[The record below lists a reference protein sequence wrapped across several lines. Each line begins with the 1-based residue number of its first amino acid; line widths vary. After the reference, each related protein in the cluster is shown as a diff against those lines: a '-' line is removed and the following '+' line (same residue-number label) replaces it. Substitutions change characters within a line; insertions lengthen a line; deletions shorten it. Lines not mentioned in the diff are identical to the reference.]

1 MSQAASLFHA
11 IPLAPPDPIL
21 GVTDAFNAD
30 TNPKKVNLGV
40 GVYQDGQGRI
50 PVLRSVRDAEKR
62 WLEAENSKAYLP
74 IDGLPAYRTGVQ
86 NLVFGAD
93 HPVVKGG
100 QAVTAQVLGGT
111 GGLRM
116 GADFLKR
123 FAPASSEVFLSS
135 PTWENHRA
143 VFEAAGFKVN
153 EYAYYNPETR
163 GLAFDKLVASLK
175 AMPESSIVLLHACC
189 HNPTG
194 VDLERAQWQELTQIF
209 RQQNLIP
216 FLDLAYQ
223 GFAEGLEED
232 AFAVR
237 AFADAGI
244 PMVISSSFSKSFSLY
259 RERVGAVTLVTAN
272 ADEAKRA
279 TSQLKRVIRSSYSNP
294 SSHGA
299 QVVALILSDPEL
311 RKTWESEL
319 TEMRERIL
327 RMRTLFVEKLAAK
340 QQTRDFSFVKKQ
352 RGMFSYSGLELPR
365 VQRLRTEF
373 GIYVVDSGRMCVAAM
388 NEGNI
393 DYITDS
399 IAKVL

>member
-1 MSQAASLFHA
+1 MSISLSFFRD

-21 GVTDAFNAD
+21 GITDAFAAD

-50 PVLRSVRDAEKR
+50 PVLRTVREAEKR
-62 WLEAENSKAYLP
+62 WLELENSKAYLP

-86 NLVFGAD
+86 NLLFGAE
-93 HPVVKGG
+93 HPFVKNG
-100 QAVTAQVLGGT
+100 QLVTAQTLGGT

-123 FAPASSEVFLSS
+123 FLPESEIWVSS

-143 VFEAAGFKVN
+143 VFEAAGMKVN
-153 EYAYYNPETR
+153 EYPYYDPETR
-163 GLAFDKLVASLK
+163 GLAFGKMTAALRQLPA
-175 AMPESSIVLLHACC
+175 SSIVLLHACC

-194 VDLERAQWQELTQIF
+194 VDLDRAQWQELTGLF
-209 RQQNLIP
+209 KQQNLVP
-216 FLDLAYQ
+216 FIDLAYQ
-223 GFAEGLEED
+223 GFAEGIEQD

-237 AFADAGI
+237 TFAESGVPA
-244 PMVISSSFSKSFSLY
+244 VVASSFSKSFSLY

-279 TSQLKRVIRSSYSNP
+279 ASQLKRVIRTSYSNP

-299 QVVALILSDPEL
+299 QVVALILGDAEL
-311 RKTWESEL
+311 RASWEAEL
-319 TEMRERIL
+319 AEMRERIL
-327 RMRTLFVEKLAAK
+327 RMRSLFVQKLGTK
-340 QQTRDFSFVKKQ
+340 QQARDFSFVEKQ
-352 RGMFSYSGLELPR
+352 RGMFSYSGLDLPR

-373 GIYVVDSGRMCVAAM
+373 GLYIVDSGRMCVAAM
-388 NEGNI
+388 NENNI
-393 DYITDS
+393 DYITDA
-399 IAKVL
+399 IAKVV